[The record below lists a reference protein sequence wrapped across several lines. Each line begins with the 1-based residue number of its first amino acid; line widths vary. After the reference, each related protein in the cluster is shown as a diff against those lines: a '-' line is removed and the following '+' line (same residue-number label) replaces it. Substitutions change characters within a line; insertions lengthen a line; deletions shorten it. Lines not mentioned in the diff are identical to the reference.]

1 MKARLWPLLATLA
14 LAAAGQSL
22 PARWRQW
29 SLPPL
34 DRVAPLHNRDLNWF
48 GLQFHFLEGELTLSA
63 PVEGVVATAVFTGA
77 GELTVLPPDAA
88 EAGQMLRFSR
98 HAPLHETFSAVVFR
112 LADSAAFLRQFT
124 PELNFAAGVG
134 RGAAEALQQRAD
146 HANDVRSPEIARLWL
161 ALAAPAPRTWLL
173 AGIKPTSGGWL
184 TAEFDPARPA
194 PLRVLR
200 LRKEG
205 APEVWT
211 AFRPANAP
219 PRASLPAIE
228 SYQLTADLANHM
240 AIDGGARLTLRA
252 PAAVPGLL
260 LRRDPDLHLVSAIDQ
275 TGAAEWLQPD
285 GAGWAY
291 VALPVAA
298 GEAKTINLRYHG
310 SPPMAPAGDGGI
322 VTGDW
327 YPQLWESFDPPPARW
342 DLRFG
347 PQRRYQILASP
358 HQSLPQAGFAAAP
371 GQTSTSRLPLASGG
385 RVSLTMLVPGD
396 KKAQLLAPLAGA
408 RLLDIF
414 NFLGARFGPY
424 PYPAVGLWLDGP
436 VGGVD
441 PPVPGVVAFSGADT
455 SLQAAQAAAGQ
466 WWGAWTR
473 PAGPGDI
480 WLTQGLR
487 AASGLLYAIARD
499 GPDSVL
505 PALRSWQ
512 QLIARAGGRGPMTL
526 GPERLGPGEA
536 ALLPEIKGAYAIY
549 MLHGMMFDASAP
561 APDAAFDALLEDFAR
576 QYGGKLVTARQFEAL
591 AERHMT
597 PAMDLDR
604 NHSLAWFFQPL
615 LAGVSLPV
623 LHFRADA
630 APVDKSGGV
639 QLTFTVDNPE
649 GWRGL
654 LPVYVFRDRDHYVR
668 GLVPVTQA
676 RNTMTI
682 AVPFSPEYVEANH
695 FLDMLVEVK
704 Q

>member
-1 MKARLWPLLATLA
+1 MKLRVWPVLAALA
-14 LAAAGQSL
+14 LAGAAQSL
-22 PARWRQW
+22 PARWQQW

-34 DRVAPLHNRDLNWF
+34 QRVAALHNRDLNWF
-48 GLQFHFLEGELTLSA
+48 GLQFHFAAGELTLSA
-63 PVEGVVATAVFTGA
+63 PAEGVTATAVFTGA

-98 HAPLHETFSAVVFR
+98 HTPLHESFTAAVFR
-112 LADSAAFLRQFT
+112 LSDSAAFLRQFS
-124 PELNFAAGVG
+124 PPLPFAAGVG
-134 RGAAEALQQRAD
+134 RGAAEALQRRVE
-146 HANDVRSPEIARLWL
+146 HVEDVRSPEIARLWL

-173 AGIKPTSGGWL
+173 AGIKLASGGWL

-200 LRKEG
+200 MRKNG

-211 AFRPANAP
+211 AFRPADAP
-219 PRASLPAIE
+219 PPTPLPCVE
-228 SYQLTADLANHM
+228 SYQLTADLANHL
-240 AIDGGARLTLRA
+240 ALDAGARLTLRA
-252 PAAVPGLL
+252 AAASPGLL
-260 LRRDPDLHLVSAIDQ
+260 LRLDPDLHVVAAD
-275 TGAAEWLQPD
+275 TAEWLQPE
-285 GAGWAY
+285 GADWVY
-291 VALPVAA
+291 VAQPMAA
-298 GEAKTINLRYHG
+298 GAELSLNLRYHG
-310 SPPMAPAGDGGI
+310 SPPLLPAGDGGI
-322 VTGDW
+322 ITGGW
-327 YPQLWESFDPPPARW
+327 YPRLWESPDPPPARF
-342 DLRFG
+342 DLRFA
-347 PQRRYQILASP
+347 PQRRYQVLTSP
-358 HQSLPQAGFAAAP
+358 NQVLPHAGFAAAP
-371 GQTSTSRLPLASGG
+371 GQTTASTLPLASGG
-385 RVSLTMLVPGD
+385 KLSLTMLMPGD
-396 KKAQLLAPLAGA
+396 RKAQLLAPLAGA

-414 NFLGARFGPY
+414 NFLGVRFGPY
-424 PYPAVGLWLDGP
+424 PYASAGLWLDGP

-441 PPVPGVVAFSGADT
+441 PPVPGVVAFSGSDT

-473 PAGPGDI
+473 PAGPGDV

-487 AASGLLYAIARD
+487 ATSGLLYAVARD
-499 GPDSVL
+499 GPDAVV

-512 QLIARAGGRGPMTL
+512 QLVAREGGRGPMTL

-549 MLHGMMFDASAP
+549 MLRGMMFDASAP
-561 APDAAFDALLEDFAR
+561 APDAAFTALLEDFAR
-576 QYGGKLVTARQFEAL
+576 HYGGKLVTARDFETV

-615 LAGVSLPV
+615 LAGTSLPV

-682 AVPFSPEYVEANH
+682 TVPFSPEYVEANH